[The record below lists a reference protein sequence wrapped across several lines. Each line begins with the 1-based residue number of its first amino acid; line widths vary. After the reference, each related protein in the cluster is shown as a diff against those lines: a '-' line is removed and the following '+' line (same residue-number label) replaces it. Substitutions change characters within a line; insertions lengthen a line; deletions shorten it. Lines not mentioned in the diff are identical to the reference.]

1 MLQVFVFG
9 PIAITAGYWEQRGV
23 EVEKGARVEIRRV
36 VPDEVPGAAPGVA
49 GLRLLP
55 VTHGIWR
62 ADLFTDG
69 ADVPVY
75 HHHPDFHDG
84 DVGERHFD
92 DVLTSDPVAFV
103 MQRLEDL
110 PAVLAE
116 GGAGDLV
123 GAVDLDEVRR
133 TLPLIRAAIER
144 SFEPSPTAV
153 R

>member
-36 VPDEVPGAAPGVA
+36 VPDEVTGAAPGVA

-55 VTHGIWR
+55 VTEGIWR
-62 ADLFTDG
+62 ADLFTDDAG
-69 ADVPVY
+69 APVY

-92 DVLTSDPVAFV
+92 EQLTSDPVAFV
-103 MQRLEDL
+103 MDRLADL
-110 PAVLAE
+110 PSVLRE
-116 GGAGDLV
+116 GGAADSID
-123 GAVDLDEVRR
+123 AVDLDEVQRA
-133 TLPLIRAAIER
+133 LPLIRAAIER
-144 SFEPSPTAV
+144 SFEPSPAAV

>member
-55 VTHGIWR
+55 VTEGIWR

-75 HHHPDFHDG
+75 HHHPNFHDG

-92 DVLTSDPVAFV
+92 DVLSRDPVAFV
-103 MQRLEDL
+103 MERLQDL
-110 PAVLAE
+110 PGVLAE

-144 SFEPSPTAV
+144 SFEPSPAAIV
-153 R
+153 